1 MGSSPRQATGESL
14 LLETKLYAPRWRH
27 GQVSRP
33 RLVERL
39 DQGTARKLTLV
50 SAPAGFG
57 KSTLLA
63 EWLAADPA
71 GGRPAA
77 WVSLDESDNDPAR
90 FWTYVVTALRR
101 IRPQVGEGALAA
113 LRSPQPPP
121 IESILT
127 TVINEI
133 SAIDDDVTLILDD
146 LHAIE
151 SRPVHGAIAFL
162 LDHLPPRMHLVVASR
177 SDPPLPLTRLRARG
191 ELTELRAADL
201 RFTPD
206 EAAAFLD
213 QVMGLTLSAD
223 DVSALEARTEGWI
236 AGLQLAALSMR
247 GRADVSGFI
256 ASFAGDDR
264 YIVDFLV
271 EEVLHRQPERV
282 RSFLLQTSILD
293 RLSAPLCDAVTGR
306 DDGAEMLGALE
317 RRNLFVVPLDDKR
330 RWLRF
335 HHLFAEVIRAH
346 ATEEHPDRIPDL
358 RRRAAAWFEGQGM
371 AAEAIEQ
378 ARAAGDHERV
388 ARLLVANVDALERTG
403 QYVSIARW
411 AASLPETMVRARPR
425 LALIYASVA
434 MGTEPNLATA
444 RRLTSWAED
453 AIARI
458 EAGGGGHDP
467 LRDVDGTIVGPE
479 GLDALKGE
487 VLAQTLLHSARHRP
501 PEDVAEMVERAL
513 ALLPPGKH
521 RVGGMLHLVRAG
533 IQMDRSDPEAAL
545 ATLDD
550 SADEAR
556 RTLNHPLLISLLE
569 HRGQVSVAMGRLDDG
584 RRAFEEAIAARRP
597 GSAEGDWVLCGARA
611 RLAEVLLEQG
621 DLAGAAEQVATA
633 LAPAG
638 PFPMRSPILYLRGI
652 AAQVLLTAGDPSGAI
667 EQLDE
672 AQAFARG
679 VRTFRFA
686 SFLASVQLKIHCPMG
701 NLDAAAAVVRERGL
715 SPDASVDDANVDEM
729 TAYARYLLAGGDHG
743 DAARVLSRV
752 LSVVR
757 GSGRVR
763 DEIHALA
770 LLALADESPGDRPR
784 ALESL
789 GRATMLGESGRFRR
803 TFVGEGPV
811 LSGLV
816 TALTD
821 ACRHGGGPA
830 EAGSPRYL
838 AELAGAAGLNPR
850 TPPAE
855 PAAAKPA
862 AVAIAEPLT
871 AREVEVLRLIAAG
884 LRNEEIANRLFISL
898 STVKRHIA
906 NAYGKLGA
914 THRIEAVTRANELH
928 LL

>member
-1 MGSSPRQATGESL
+1 MDQAIT
-14 LLETKLYAPRWRH
+14 
-27 GQVSRP
+27 
-33 RLVERL
+33 
-39 DQGTARKLTLV
+39 RKLTLV

-63 EWLAADPA
+63 EWLAAAPA
-71 GGRPAA
+71 GARPAA

-90 FWTYVVTALRR
+90 FWAYVVTAMRK
-101 IRPQVGEGALAA
+101 IRPEIGESALSL

-127 TVINEI
+127 TLINDI
-133 SAIDDDVTLILDD
+133 TTIDDVVSLVLDD
-146 LHAIE
+146 LHVIE
-151 SRPVHGAIAFL
+151 VQPVHAALAFL
-162 LDHLPPRMHLVVASR
+162 LDHLPPRMHLVVATR

-191 ELTELRAADL
+191 ELIELRAADL
-201 RFTPD
+201 RFTPA
-206 EAAAFLD
+206 EAASFLD
-213 QVMGLTLSAD
+213 QVMGLSLSAD
-223 DVSALEARTEGWI
+223 DVAALETRTEGWI

-256 ASFAGDDR
+256 TTFAGDDR

-271 EEVLHRQPERV
+271 EEVLQRQPERV

-293 RLSAPLCDAVTGR
+293 RLSAPLCDAVTGQA
-306 DDGAEMLGALE
+306 DGVEMLAALE
-317 RRNLFVVPLDDKR
+317 RRNLFVVPLDDNR

-335 HHLFAEVIRAH
+335 HHLFSDVLRAH
-346 ATEEHPDRIPDL
+346 AMEEQPDRIPHL
-358 RRRAAAWFEGQGM
+358 RRRAAAWFEGHGM
-371 AAEAIEQ
+371 PTEAIEQ
-378 ARAAGDHERV
+378 ARAAGDHESV
-388 ARLLVANVDALERTG
+388 ARLLVANVDALERSG

-411 AASLPETMVRARPR
+411 AASLPDDMVRARPR
-425 LALIYASVA
+425 LALIHAAAA
-434 MGTEPNLATA
+434 MGTEPNLAA
-444 RRLTSWAED
+444 SRRLTSWAKD
-453 AIARI
+453 AIERI
-458 EAGGGGHDP
+458 ETGGGGYDP
-467 LRDVDGTIVGPE
+467 LGDVDGTIIGVE

-487 VLAQTLLHSARHRP
+487 VLAQTLMHSGRDLSP
-501 PEDVAEMVERAL
+501 DEVEGMIEQAL
-513 ALLPPGKH
+513 ALLPAGKQ
-521 RVGGMLHLVRAG
+521 RVRGMLHLVRAG
-533 IQMDRSDPEAAL
+533 TQADRSDPEAAL

-556 RTLNHPLLISLLE
+556 RTLNRSLLTSLLE
-569 HRGQVSVAMGRLDDG
+569 QRGQVSVAMGRLDDG
-584 RRAFEEAIAARRP
+584 RRAFEEAIAARP
-597 GSAEGDWVLCGARA
+597 HGSAEGDWVLCGVRA
-611 RLAEVLLEQG
+611 RLAEILLEHD
-621 DLAGAAEQVATA
+621 DLVGATEQVTIE
-633 LAPAG
+633 LASAG

-652 AAQVLLTAGDPSGAI
+652 AAQVLLAAGDPSGAS

-701 NLDAAAAVVRERGL
+701 NLDAAAAVVRDRGL
-715 SPDASVDDANVDEM
+715 SPDAPVDDADVDEM
-729 TAYARYLLAGGDHG
+729 TAYARYLMARGDSD
-743 DAARVLSRV
+743 DAADVLSRV
-752 LSVVR
+752 LPVVR
-757 GSGRVR
+757 GRGRVR
-763 DEIHALA
+763 QEIHALA
-770 LLALADESPGDRPR
+770 LLALAHESLGDRPR

-789 GRATMLGESGRFRR
+789 GRATMLGEPGRFRR
-803 TFVGEGPV
+803 TFIGEGPA
-811 LSGLV
+811 LCGLV

-838 AELAGAAGLNPR
+838 TELAGTAGLNPR
-850 TPPAE
+850 TPPAQ

-914 THRIEAVTRANELH
+914 THRIEAVTRANDLN